1 MKQDYKDGEM
11 TLTAAKQMAVKIFSK
26 TLDLASLTSDKI
38 EICQL
43 THDKET
49 DKVVTSVLKKA
60 ELDALIKEYEVKRD
74 QEEKEKKDAAGAS
87 K

>member
-43 THDKET
+43 THDEEQG
-49 DKVVTSVLKKA
+49 KVVATVLKKA
-60 ELDALIKEYEVKRD
+60 ELDSLIKEYEAKRD
-74 QEEKEKKDAAGAS
+74 QEEKEKKEAAGSS